1 MSENPNQ
8 NSPRIPP
15 RHTDQR
21 VNDDV
26 LWEVVEALID
36 THSIHRVLEMIA
48 QVAFQRGSE
57 WREAARMIQTTA
69 AALPEV
75 LKRKGA

>member
-1 MSENPNQ
+1 MEDNNPK
-8 NSPRIPP
+8 RIPP
-15 RHTDQR
+15 RHADQR
-21 VNDDV
+21 ISDDV
-26 LWEVVEALID
+26 LWDVVEALID

-69 AALPEV
+69 AALPEG